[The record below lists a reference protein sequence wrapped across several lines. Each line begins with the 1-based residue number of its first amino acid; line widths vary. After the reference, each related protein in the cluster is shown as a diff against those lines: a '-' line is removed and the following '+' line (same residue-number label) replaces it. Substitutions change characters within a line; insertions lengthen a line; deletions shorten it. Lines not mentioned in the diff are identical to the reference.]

1 MRALQVSSALRELI
15 EVKEMKMQKI
25 KEMTGAELDNMLGDL
40 RKEKLNLHIQS
51 RTGQLENPAKFNQI
65 RKDIA
70 RIQTEQTARKA
81 SGTVK

>member
-1 MRALQVSSALRELI
+1 
-15 EVKEMKMQKI
+15 MKMQKI

-51 RTGQLENPAKFNQI
+51 RTGQLENPARFTQI

>member
-1 MRALQVSSALRELI
+1 
-15 EVKEMKMQKI
+15 MKMQKI

-51 RTGQLENPAKFNQI
+51 RTGQLENSARFTQI